1 MRRIM
6 KKPANTLSRQSGL
19 SMLEVLVAL
28 VVLSIGLLG
37 TAALQIQALQS
48 AHSSYQRTIASVI
61 AADAAERLWVQLST
75 GTVNRATV
83 ETAWRNHWSAS
94 PIPPNVV
101 TLPGFAGT
109 ITQNGIIYTIT
120 VTWDEPRFADAAG
133 GQTSFV
139 YTTNLLPGK

>member
-1 MRRIM
+1 MN
-6 KKPANTLSRQSGL
+6 KPLKALAMQSGL

-61 AADAAERLWVQLST
+61 ATDAVERLWAHLAT
-75 GTVNRATV
+75 GSANRAVV

-101 TLPGFAGT
+101 TLPGFDGT
-109 ITQNGIIYTIT
+109 ITQNGIAYTIT
-120 VTWDEPRFADAAG
+120 VTWNEPRFADATG
-133 GQTSFV
+133 GQSSFV